1 MKLLTIL
8 SGVMSLAATVLA
20 YSNPLPCSGVCG
32 NAHDPALIRRTSDG
46 TYFRFSTGGGIAV
59 HTASSAQGPWV
70 YKGQVL
76 PNGANVSNAGKTDLW
91 APDVSLVGNT
101 YYLYYTASQFGTQN
115 SVIGLATSTSLD
127 VGTWSDKGSS
137 KLLVPILDRKI
148 INGLQLAFLPTAAS
162 PTMPSTPT
170 LSRSDHSIS

>member
-8 SGVMSLAATVLA
+8 SGVVSLAATAFA

-32 NAHDPALIRRTSDG
+32 NAHDPSLIRRTSDG

-76 PNGANVSNAGKTDLW
+76 PNGANVNNAGKTDLW
-91 APDVSLVGNT
+91 APDVTLVGNT

-115 SVIGLATSTSLD
+115 SVIGLATSSSLD

-137 KLLVPILDRKI
+137 KL
-148 INGLQLAFLPTAAS
+148 FT
-162 PTMPSTPT
+162 
-170 LSRSDHSIS
+170 SISDNTITNDP